1 MGKNI
6 AKNEAKEPFCGAIF
20 AVSEIMFTFAS
31 MKVIA
36 FILTFCMAFTLSSC
50 HGNPYPQGLVAAD
63 SIAEHD
69 ARRAQAMLDSLKPLM
84 AAADEPTHNYYALMC
99 IKVADKAYKPLPT
112 DSTVFNLVKYYE
124 KRQDKRLLPVAY
136 YYAGR
141 TLFLRNNAPAALDY
155 YQKALD
161 LIEGK
166 DDFLRLKRA
175 LYSQMGYI
183 FFYQNLFEKSLNMSR
198 KALSCSMRLGDKR
211 GQIYNLEDIGGYFSD
226 LKKNDSSEIY
236 YKRALNLAKSENSK
250 EHILSVC
257 SQLAFFYV
265 YKMRDYVKA
274 KKFLDM
280 ALEYNGNVK
289 ERKLLA
295 ISAKVYEGM
304 GMQDSA
310 YQENLRLWKMDNLYS
325 RKSACRDIANYKI
338 KKGKGDEALA
348 FLRKYEECLD
358 SIDAITATEKVAQ
371 MDAMYNYS
379 SKEKEVAELK
389 VERANYQR
397 VIIVTVSIMG
407 LAVLLLVVVWLLMR
421 TKTLSVTV
429 NTEKQRKLKL
439 INQLTETK
447 EEKHKQ
453 VNDELHSTKIY
464 HTITERLDDDSVKNK
479 RLSDDEWREVDEAI
493 CSRIKN
499 FKRLINETCKVS
511 EQEYRVCLLL
521 KLGISLSG
529 IAEITN
535 KSRSAISLTRRRLYE
550 RAFGEEKN
558 AADCWDRFI
567 LSL

>member
-1 MGKNI
+1 VLEEGNI
-6 AKNEAKEPFCGAIF
+6 
-20 AVSEIMFTFAS
+20 
-31 MKVIA
+31 
-36 FILTFCMAFTLSSC
+36 
-50 HGNPYPQGLVAAD
+50 
-63 SIAEHD
+63 
-69 ARRAQAMLDSLKPLM
+69 
-84 AAADEPTHNYYALMC
+84 
-99 IKVADKAYKPLPT
+99 
-112 DSTVFNLVKYYE
+112 
-124 KRQDKRLLPVAY
+124 
-136 YYAGR
+136 
-141 TLFLRNNAPAALDY
+141 
-155 YQKALD
+155 
-161 LIEGK
+161 
-166 DDFLRLKRA
+166 
-175 LYSQMGYI
+175 YS
-183 FFYQNLFEKSLNMSR
+183 
-198 KALSCSMRLGDKR
+198 
-211 GQIYNLEDIGGYFSD
+211 
-226 LKKNDSSEIY
+226 KK
-236 YKRALNLAKSENSK
+236 
-250 EHILSVC
+250 
-257 SQLAFFYV
+257 
-265 YKMRDYVKA
+265 
-274 KKFLDM
+274 
-280 ALEYNGNVK
+280 
-289 ERKLLA
+289 
-295 ISAKVYEGM
+295 
-304 GMQDSA
+304 SA
-310 YQENLRLWKMDNLYS
+310 Y
-325 RKSACRDIANYKI
+325 RDIANYKI

-464 HTITERLDDDSVKNK
+464 HTITEWLDDDSVKNK
-479 RLSDDEWREVDEAI
+479 RLSDDEWREVDEEI

-499 FKRLINETCKVS
+499 FKRLINEACKVS

-558 AADCWDRFI
+558 AAECWDSFV